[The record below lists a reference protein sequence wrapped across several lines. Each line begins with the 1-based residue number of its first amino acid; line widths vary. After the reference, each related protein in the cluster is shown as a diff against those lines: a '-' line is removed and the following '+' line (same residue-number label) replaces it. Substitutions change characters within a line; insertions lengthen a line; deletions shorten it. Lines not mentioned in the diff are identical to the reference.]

1 MSNALQ
7 VYSAMLSVGFCI
19 GFLLTALD
27 WSILGLQWVGSREQ
41 VSKFIISLL
50 LLPISKIKLQYYQV
64 SIVMV
69 LLLYA
74 ACFLVTM
81 FSARERR
88 HRRPSIS
95 EEVVDTQVSKLLTS
109 VETGR

>member
-41 VSKFIISLL
+41 VSSKFIILL
-50 LLPISKIKLQYYQV
+50 LTASLSA
-64 SIVMV
+64 V
-69 LLLYA
+69 LRA
-74 ACFLVTM
+74 
-81 FSARERR
+81 
-88 HRRPSIS
+88 
-95 EEVVDTQVSKLLTS
+95 
-109 VETGR
+109 

>member
-41 VSKFIISLL
+41 VSKFKMLLL

-88 HRRPSIS
+88 YRRPSIS
-95 EEVVDTQVSKLLTS
+95 EEMVDKQVSKLLTS

>member
-41 VSKFIISLL
+41 VSSKFIILL
-50 LLPISKIKLQYYQV
+50 HTATITNI
-64 SIVMV
+64 
-69 LLLYA
+69 
-74 ACFLVTM
+74 
-81 FSARERR
+81 
-88 HRRPSIS
+88 
-95 EEVVDTQVSKLLTS
+95 
-109 VETGR
+109 

>member
-41 VSKFIISLL
+41 VSSKFIILLL
-50 LLPISKIKLQYYQV
+50 LLPISKIKLQYCEAQGKGR
-64 SIVMV
+64 
-69 LLLYA
+69 A
-74 ACFLVTM
+74 KGQPRKVTQRS
-81 FSARERR
+81 FIDGGWW
-88 HRRPSIS
+88 IS
-95 EEVVDTQVSKLLTS
+95 FP
-109 VETGR
+109 